1 MPPEPIDRLRRAPLE
16 LLGRIV
22 ESSNATFLV
31 SVGELD
37 DDEHESVDGDDGPL
51 ADLGAQVR
59 VGAPAEEGWEPID
72 EWDDEDEWDDGGED
86 GWDDDPDEDERD
98 DGEEDGGDVEPAPGG
113 AGPDRDED
121 DDDSPGPDGADRGP
135 STLPEGLKAVY
146 KPLRGERPLWDFP
159 EGLFRREVAAFELSR
174 ALGWKVIPATVV
186 RDDVLGVGSLQRFV
200 EADFSRHYFALRD
213 AGRYDDQLRKMCLF
227 DLLANNTDRKGGHV
241 LVDCDDHLWG
251 IDNGLCFSTE
261 ARLRTV
267 IWDFAGDPVP
277 DDLMDGVATLLEC
290 GLPDAVTDLLFDDEV
305 DQILR
310 RAKVI
315 RSARRFPH
323 DPTGRA
329 IPWPLI

>member
-1 MPPEPIDRLRRAPLE
+1 MPPEPLDRLRRAPLE

-31 SVGELD
+31 SVGDLG
-37 DDEHESVDGDDGPL
+37 DDELEPVDGDEGPL
-51 ADLGAQVR
+51 ADLGAQVC
-59 VGAPAEEGWEPID
+59 VGAPSDEGWQPVDEGDDGD
-72 EWDDEDEWDDGGED
+72 EWDEGE
-86 GWDDDPDEDERD
+86 GDDDQEP
-98 DGEEDGGDVEPAPGG
+98 GGDVEALSGSE
-113 AGPDRDED
+113 ADRD
-121 DDDSPGPDGADRGP
+121 DDDSPGPDGAGSGR

-146 KPLRGERPLWDFP
+146 KPMQGERPLWDFP
-159 EGLFRREVAAFELSR
+159 EGLFRREVAAYELSR
-174 ALGWKVIPATVV
+174 SLGWEVIPATVV

-200 EADFSRHYFALRD
+200 EADFSRHYFVLRD
-213 AGRYDDQLRKMCLF
+213 AGRYDDQLRRMCLF

-241 LVDCDDHLWG
+241 LVDAEDHLWG

-267 IWDFAGDPVP
+267 IWDFADDPVP
-277 DDLMDGVATLLEC
+277 DDLMDSVASLVEC

-310 RAKVI
+310 RAKAI